1 MKRLTKRENEIMNLF
16 WDKGA
21 MFVREL
27 QGLYPEGRVNDQV
40 QHDVKLQ
47 QTFKELVFGCGKI

>member
-1 MKRLTKRENEIMNLF
+1 MQMNLF
-16 WDKGA
+16 D
-21 MFVREL
+21 L
-27 QGLYPEGRVNDQV
+27 QFCRVNEQV

>member
-1 MKRLTKRENEIMNLF
+1 MQNIFKPLCL
-16 WDKGA
+16 
-21 MFVREL
+21 
-27 QGLYPEGRVNDQV
+27 GRVNDQV